1 MRAWLA
7 CSEGHGFVSL
17 TGTVGRGSQARA
29 PGQLDSR
36 PCPQHVES
44 GLQHV
49 MRLKS
54 RAGTDGS
61 PVSS

>member
-7 CSEGHGFVSL
+7 CLEGHGFASL
-17 TGTVGRGSQARA
+17 TGTVGGESQACA
-29 PGQLDSR
+29 PGQLKSR

-44 GLQHV
+44 GFQHV

-54 RAGTDGS
+54 WAGTEGS